1 MPRRLTTC
9 LLLFGL
15 AATSFAA
22 EAPRSDQPKMPVD
35 EIIKAFVQKE
45 TEFAEARESYTYR
58 QTVKMTEYNEGNR
71 PAGSWELVQDI
82 IFGSNRERSERVVF
96 APVPTLQRIQLTP
109 QDEQDLRDVQP
120 FVMTNDNRD
129 QYEIDYVGAETVDEI
144 ECYVFSVKPISLEKG
159 ERYFQGQIWVD
170 QRDLQIVKTYGK
182 GVGRLK
188 KNEDNQFPAFETYR
202 NQIDGEYWFP
212 VYTRADDVLHFRN
225 GDIRVKMIIKY
236 EDYKRYGA
244 ESQITFGEAVEEPA
258 TPENQEQV
266 TPPAPVYPD
275 PK

>member
-1 MPRRLTTC
+1 MLQRLTIS

-15 AATSFAA
+15 ASAGFAA
-22 EAPRSDQPKMPVD
+22 EAPRNEQPKMPVD
-35 EIIKAFVQKE
+35 EIIKAFVQNE
-45 TEFAEARESYTYR
+45 TEFAKARESYTYR

-120 FVMTNDNRD
+120 FVMTNEDRD
-129 QYEIDYVGAETVDEI
+129 EYEIDYIGTEKIDEI
-144 ECYVFSVKPISLEKG
+144 DCYVFSVKPIELEKG

-244 ESQITFGEAVEEPA
+244 DTTITFGEAIEDEPMA
-258 TPENQEQV
+258 PQEQ
-266 TPPAPVYPD
+266 TAPPAPVYPD

>member
-1 MPRRLTTC
+1 MLHRLPLF
-9 LLLFGL
+9 LLLAGLVSSAFG
-15 AATSFAA
+15 A
-22 EAPRSDQPKMPVD
+22 EAPRNEQPKMPVD

-71 PAGSWELVQDI
+71 PVGSWELVQDI
-82 IFGSNRERSERVVF
+82 IFGANRERSERVVF

-120 FVMTNDNRD
+120 FVMTNENRNE
-129 QYEIDYVGAETVDEI
+129 YNIDYVGAEKIDEI
-144 ECYVFSVKPISLEKG
+144 DCYVFSVKPIELEKG
-159 ERYFQGQIWVD
+159 KRYFQGQIWVD

-258 TPENQEQV
+258 TPQEQ
-266 TPPAPVYPD
+266 TAPPQQPNYPD